1 MMEPELSVIVPVLD
15 EVKYLEATLAS
26 IVDQNTNKPYEL
38 IVSDNGSTDGSIKIA
53 QQYADKVVRCEERG
67 IGPARHFGAL
77 NAGENSKYFVFID
90 ADTHIPG
97 YYLSF
102 LYEMF
107 RANQDI
113 VAFSTGFEFSERS
126 DQIKLAEGVANN
138 YFLMRDRLRSATLP
152 GFNTAVRR
160 EAYFKC
166 GGYTNVLLEDV
177 DFSRRITK
185 LGTVKF
191 YRHIKVMNSSRRLEV
206 MGLLGTLYYYAQLDL
221 GWELNSSLIDKISK
235 KLGIADLREY
245 IGIRK

>member
-1 MMEPELSVIVPVLD
+1 MEPELSVIVPVLD
-15 EVKYLEATLAS
+15 EEKFLEATLSS
-26 IVDQNTNKPYEL
+26 IVCQNTNKEYEL
-38 IVSDNGSTDGSIKIA
+38 IVSDNGSTDGSLEIA
-53 QQYADKVVRCEERG
+53 KKYADRVVKCEERG
-67 IGPARHFGAL
+67 IGHARHFGAL
-77 NAGENSKYFVFID
+77 NACQSSKFFIFID

-102 LYEMF
+102 IYEMF
-107 RANQDI
+107 RANPDI

-126 DQIKLAEGVANN
+126 DQIKLAEGIANN
-138 YFLMRDRLRSATLP
+138 YFLMRDRIRSATLP

-160 EAYFKC
+160 DAYFKC

-191 YRHIKVMNSSRRLEV
+191 FRHIKVMNSSRRLEV

-221 GWELNSSLIDKISK
+221 GWELNSTFIDKITK
-235 KLGIADLREY
+235 RLGIADLREY

>member
-1 MMEPELSVIVPVLD
+1 MEPELSVIVPVLD
-15 EVKYLEATLAS
+15 EEKFLEATLAS
-26 IVDQNTNKPYEL
+26 IKDQNTNKDFEL
-38 IVSDNGSTDGSIKIA
+38 IVSDNGSTDGSLEIA
-53 QQYADKVVRCEERG
+53 KKYADRVVQCEERG

-77 NAGENSKYFVFID
+77 NASQNSKFFVFID

-102 LYEMF
+102 IYEMF
-107 RANQDI
+107 RANPEI

-126 DQIKLAEGVANN
+126 DQIRLAEGVANN
-138 YFLMRDRLRSATLP
+138 YFLMRDRIRSATLP

-160 EAYFKC
+160 DEYFKC

-191 YRHIKVMNSSRRLEV
+191 FRHIKVMNSSRRLEV

-221 GWELNSSLIDKISK
+221 GWELNSTFIDKITK
-235 KLGIADLREY
+235 RLGIADLREY

>member
-1 MMEPELSVIVPVLD
+1 MEPELSVIVPVLD
-15 EVKYLEATLAS
+15 EEKYIEATLAS
-26 IVDQNTNKPYEL
+26 IADQNTNKQYEV
-38 IVSDNGSTDGSIKIA
+38 IVSDNGSTDGSLEIA
-53 QQYADKVVRCEERG
+53 KKYADKVINCEERG

-77 NAGENSKYFVFID
+77 NASEKSKYFIFID

-107 RANQDI
+107 KAHQDI

-138 YFLMRDRLRSATLP
+138 YFSMRDKLRSATLP

-221 GWELNSSLIDKISK
+221 GWELNSTIMDKVSK
-235 KLGIADLREY
+235 RLGIADLREY

>member
-1 MMEPELSVIVPVLD
+1 MEPELSVIVPVLD
-15 EVKYLEATLAS
+15 EEKFLEATLAS
-26 IVDQNTNKPYEL
+26 IKDQNTNKEFEL
-38 IVSDNGSTDGSIKIA
+38 IVSDNGSTDASLEIA
-53 QQYADKVVRCEERG
+53 KKYADRVVQCEERG

-77 NAGENSKYFVFID
+77 NASQNSKFFVFID

-102 LYEMF
+102 IYEMF
-107 RANQDI
+107 RANPEI

-126 DQIKLAEGVANN
+126 DQIRLAEGVANN
-138 YFLMRDRLRSATLP
+138 YFLMRDRIRSATLP

-160 EAYFKC
+160 DEYFKC

-191 YRHIKVMNSSRRLEV
+191 FRHIKVMNSSRRLEV

-221 GWELNSSLIDKISK
+221 GWELNSTFIDKITK
-235 KLGIADLREY
+235 RLGIADLREY

>member
-1 MMEPELSVIVPVLD
+1 MEPELSVIVPVLD
-15 EVKYLEATLAS
+15 EEKFLEATLAS
-26 IVDQNTNKPYEL
+26 IVDQNTNKEYEL
-38 IVSDNGSTDGSIKIA
+38 IVSDNGSTDGSVKIA
-53 QQYADKVVRCEERG
+53 KNYTDKVVHCRERG

-77 NAGENSKYFVFID
+77 NASESSKFFVFID

-102 LYEMF
+102 IYEMF

-138 YFLMRDRLRSATLP
+138 YFLMRDRIRSATLP
-152 GFNTAVRR
+152 GFNTAVRCD
-160 EAYFKC
+160 AYFKC

-191 YRHIKVMNSSRRLEV
+191 FRHIKVMNSSRRLEV

-221 GWELNSSLIDKISK
+221 GWELNSTFIDKITKRLS
-235 KLGIADLREY
+235 IADLREY

>member
-1 MMEPELSVIVPVLD
+1 MEPELSVIVPVLD
-15 EVKYLEATLAS
+15 EEKYLEATLVP
-26 IVDQNTNKPYEL
+26 IKDQNTNKPYEM
-38 IVSDNGSTDGSIKIA
+38 IVSDNGSTDGSVEIA
-53 QQYADKVVRCEERG
+53 KRYADKVVHCEERG

-77 NAGENSKYFVFID
+77 NASASSKYFVFID

-97 YYLSF
+97 YYISF

-107 RANQDI
+107 RANPDI
-113 VAFSTGFEFSERS
+113 VAISTGFEFSERS
-126 DQIKLAEGVANN
+126 EQIKLAEGVANN
-138 YFLMRDRLRSATLP
+138 YFSMRDRLRSATLP

-160 EAYFKC
+160 EEYFKC

-221 GWELNSSLIDKISK
+221 GWELNSTFIDKISK

>member
-1 MMEPELSVIVPVLD
+1 MEPELSVIVPVLD
-15 EVKYLEATLAS
+15 EEKFLEATLAS
-26 IVDQNTNKPYEL
+26 IKDQNTNKDFEL
-38 IVSDNGSTDGSIKIA
+38 IVSDNGSTDGSLEIA
-53 QQYADKVVRCEERG
+53 KKYADRVVQCEERG

-77 NAGENSKYFVFID
+77 NASQNSKFFVFID

-102 LYEMF
+102 IYEMF
-107 RANQDI
+107 RANPEI

-126 DQIKLAEGVANN
+126 DQIRLAEGVANN
-138 YFLMRDRLRSATLP
+138 YFLMRDRIRSATLP

-160 EAYFKC
+160 DEYFKC

-177 DFSRRITK
+177 DFSRLITK

-191 YRHIKVMNSSRRLEV
+191 FRHIKVMNSSRRLEV

-221 GWELNSSLIDKISK
+221 GWELNSTFIDKITK
-235 KLGIADLREY
+235 RLGIADLREY

>member
-1 MMEPELSVIVPVLD
+1 MEPELSVIVPVLD
-15 EVKYLEATLAS
+15 EEKFLEATLAS
-26 IVDQNTNKPYEL
+26 IKDQNTNKEFEL
-38 IVSDNGSTDGSIKIA
+38 VVSDNGSTDGSLEIA
-53 QQYADKVVRCEERG
+53 KKYADRVVQCEERG
-67 IGPARHFGAL
+67 IGPARNFGAL
-77 NAGENSKYFVFID
+77 NASQSSKFFVFID

-102 LYEMF
+102 IYEMF
-107 RANQDI
+107 RANPDI

-126 DQIKLAEGVANN
+126 DQIRLAEGVANN
-138 YFLMRDRLRSATLP
+138 YFLMRDRIRSATLP

-160 EAYFKC
+160 DAYFKC

-191 YRHIKVMNSSRRLEV
+191 FRHIKVMNSSRRLEV

-221 GWELNSSLIDKISK
+221 GWELNSTFIDKITK
-235 KLGIADLREY
+235 RLGIADLREY

>member
-1 MMEPELSVIVPVLD
+1 MEPELSVIVPVLD
-15 EVKYLEATLAS
+15 EEKFLEATLAS
-26 IVDQNTNKPYEL
+26 IKDQNTNKEFEL
-38 IVSDNGSTDGSIKIA
+38 IVSDNGSTDGSLEIA
-53 QQYADKVVRCEERG
+53 KKYADRVVQCEERG
-67 IGPARHFGAL
+67 IGPARNFGAL
-77 NAGENSKYFVFID
+77 NASESSKFFVFID

-102 LYEMF
+102 IYEMF
-107 RANQDI
+107 RANPDI

-126 DQIKLAEGVANN
+126 DQIRLAEGVANN
-138 YFLMRDRLRSATLP
+138 YFLMRDRIRSATLP

-160 EAYFKC
+160 DAYFKC

-191 YRHIKVMNSSRRLEV
+191 FRHIKVMNSSRRLEV

-221 GWELNSSLIDKISK
+221 GWELNSTFIDKITK
-235 KLGIADLREY
+235 RLGIADLREY

>member
-1 MMEPELSVIVPVLD
+1 MEPELSVIVPVLD
-15 EVKYLEATLAS
+15 EEKFLEATLAS
-26 IVDQNTNKPYEL
+26 IVDQNTNKEFEL
-38 IVSDNGSTDGSIKIA
+38 IVSDNGSTDASLEIA
-53 QQYADKVVRCEERG
+53 KKYADRVVQCEERG
-67 IGPARHFGAL
+67 IGPARNFGAL
-77 NAGENSKYFVFID
+77 NTSESSKFFVFID

-102 LYEMF
+102 IYEMF
-107 RANQDI
+107 RANPDI

-138 YFLMRDRLRSATLP
+138 YFLMRDRIRSATLP

-160 EAYFKC
+160 DAYFKC
-166 GGYTNVLLEDV
+166 GGFRNVLLEDV

-185 LGTVKF
+185 LGNVKF
-191 YRHIKVMNSSRRLEV
+191 FRHIKVMNSSRRLEV

-221 GWELNSSLIDKISK
+221 GWELNSTFIDKISK

>member
-1 MMEPELSVIVPVLD
+1 MEPELSVIVPVLD
-15 EVKYLEATLAS
+15 EEKFLEATLAS
-26 IVDQNTNKPYEL
+26 IVDQNTNKEFEL
-38 IVSDNGSTDGSIKIA
+38 IVSDNGSTDASLEIA
-53 QQYADKVVRCEERG
+53 KKYADRVVQCEERG

-77 NAGENSKYFVFID
+77 SASESSKFFVFID

-102 LYEMF
+102 IYEMF
-107 RANQDI
+107 RANPDI

-126 DQIKLAEGVANN
+126 DQIRLAEGVANN
-138 YFLMRDRLRSATLP
+138 YFLMRDRIRSATLP

-160 EAYFKC
+160 DAYFKC

-191 YRHIKVMNSSRRLEV
+191 FRHIKVMNSSRRLEV

-221 GWELNSSLIDKISK
+221 GWELNSTFIDKITK
-235 KLGIADLREY
+235 RLGIADLREY

>member
-1 MMEPELSVIVPVLD
+1 MESELSVIVPVLD
-15 EVKYLEATLAS
+15 EVKYIEATLAS
-26 IVDQNTNKPYEL
+26 IKDQNTKTPYEL
-38 IVSDNGSTDGSIKIA
+38 VVSDNGSTDGSIEIA
-53 QQYADKVVRCEERG
+53 KKYADKVVNCEERG

-77 NAGENSKYFVFID
+77 NASPSSKYFVFID

-97 YYLSF
+97 YYISF

-107 RANQDI
+107 RAHPDI

-126 DQIKLAEGVANN
+126 EQIKLAEGVANN
-138 YFLMRDRLRSATLP
+138 YFSMRDRIRSATLP

-160 EAYFKC
+160 DAYFKC

-185 LGTVKF
+185 LGTVKYF
-191 YRHIKVMNSSRRLEV
+191 RHIKVMNSSRRLEV
-206 MGLLGTLYYYAQLDL
+206 MGLIGTLYYYAQLDL
-221 GWELNSSLIDKISK
+221 GWELNSTFIDKITK

>member
-1 MMEPELSVIVPVLD
+1 MEPELSVIVPVLD
-15 EVKYLEATLAS
+15 EEKFLEATLAS
-26 IVDQNTNKPYEL
+26 IVDQNTNKEFEL
-38 IVSDNGSTDGSIKIA
+38 IVSDNGSTDASLEIA
-53 QQYADKVVRCEERG
+53 KKYADRVVQCEERG
-67 IGPARHFGAL
+67 IGPARNFGAL
-77 NAGENSKYFVFID
+77 NASKSSKFFVFID

-102 LYEMF
+102 IYEMF
-107 RANQDI
+107 RANPDI

-138 YFLMRDRLRSATLP
+138 YFLMRDRIRSATLP

-160 EAYFKC
+160 DAYFKC

-191 YRHIKVMNSSRRLEV
+191 FRHIKVMNSSRRLEV

-221 GWELNSSLIDKISK
+221 GWELNSTFIDKITK
-235 KLGIADLREY
+235 RLGIADLREY

>member
-1 MMEPELSVIVPVLD
+1 MEPELSVIVPVLD
-15 EVKYLEATLAS
+15 EAKYLDATLAS
-26 IVDQNTNKPYEL
+26 IMEQNTNKPYEL
-38 IVSDNGSTDGSIKIA
+38 IVSDNGSTDGSVEIA
-53 QQYADKVVRCEERG
+53 KKYTDRVVHCEERG
-67 IGPARHFGAL
+67 IGPARHFGAI
-77 NAGENSKYFVFID
+77 NAHQNSKYFVFID

-102 LYEMF
+102 TYEMF
-107 RANQDI
+107 RANQNI

-126 DQIKLAEGVANN
+126 DQIKLAESVANN
-138 YFLMRDRLRSATLP
+138 YFSMRDRLRSVTLP

-160 EAYFKC
+160 DAYFKC

-185 LGTVKF
+185 LGAVKF
-191 YRHIKVMNSSRRLEV
+191 FRHIKVVNSSRRLEV

-221 GWELNSSLIDKISK
+221 GWELNSTLIDKISK
-235 KLGIADLREY
+235 KVGFADLREY

>member
-1 MMEPELSVIVPVLD
+1 MEPELSVIVPVLD
-15 EVKYLEATLAS
+15 EENFLGATLAS
-26 IVDQNTNKPYEL
+26 IKEQNTNKEFEL
-38 IVSDNGSTDGSIKIA
+38 IVSDNGSTDGSLEIA
-53 QQYADKVVRCEERG
+53 NKYADRVVQCVERG
-67 IGPARHFGAL
+67 IGPARNFGAL
-77 NAGENSKYFVFID
+77 HASQSSKFFVFID

-102 LYEMF
+102 IYEMF
-107 RANQDI
+107 KANNDI

-126 DQIKLAEGVANN
+126 DQIKIAESVANN
-138 YFLMRDRLRSATLP
+138 YFLMRDRIRSATLP

-160 EAYFKC
+160 DAYFKC

-185 LGTVKF
+185 IGTVKF
-191 YRHIKVMNSSRRLEV
+191 FRHIKVMNSSRRLEV

-221 GWELNSSLIDKISK
+221 GWELNSTFIDKISK

>member
-1 MMEPELSVIVPVLD
+1 MEPELSVIVPVLD
-15 EVKYLEATLAS
+15 EAKYLEATLAS
-26 IVDQNTNKPYEL
+26 IKDQNTNKPYEL
-38 IVSDNGSTDGSIKIA
+38 IVSDNGSTDGSVEIA
-53 QQYADKVVRCEERG
+53 RKYADKVVLCEERG

-77 NAGENSKYFVFID
+77 NASASSKYFVFID

-97 YYLSF
+97 YYISF

-107 RANQDI
+107 RANPDI

-126 DQIKLAEGVANN
+126 EQIKLAEGVANN
-138 YFLMRDRLRSATLP
+138 YFSMRDRLRSATLP

-160 EAYFKC
+160 DAYFKC

-221 GWELNSSLIDKISK
+221 GWELNSTFIDKISK

>member
-1 MMEPELSVIVPVLD
+1 MEPELSVIVPVLD
-15 EVKYLEATLAS
+15 EEKYIEATLVS
-26 IVDQNTNKPYEL
+26 IKDQNTNTPYEL
-38 IVSDNGSTDGSIKIA
+38 IVSDNGSTDRSIEIA
-53 QQYADKVVRCEERG
+53 KKYADKVVNCEERG

-77 NAGENSKYFVFID
+77 NASPNSKYFVFID

-97 YYLSF
+97 YYVSF

-107 RANQDI
+107 RAHQDI

-126 DQIKLAEGVANN
+126 EQVKLAEGVANN
-138 YFLMRDRLRSATLP
+138 YFSMRDRLRSATLP

-160 EAYFKC
+160 DAYFKC

-185 LGTVKF
+185 LGTVKYF
-191 YRHIKVMNSSRRLEV
+191 RHIKVMNSSRRLEV
-206 MGLLGTLYYYAQLDL
+206 MGLIGTLYYYAQLDL
-221 GWELNSSLIDKISK
+221 GWELNSTFIDKISK